1 MNAALQGGG
10 KVKAKRKPDPSLAGQ
25 MDMFKDWQSPLTPP
39 PPLPPLPPLTKK
51 VKATRKKPMPAI
63 ETEVANTDIACVIE
77 DDCLPLAANDVVKPP
92 ERNHHSRPGRPSLH
106 QRDLVHHGRSLG
118 DLDARALLR
127 APELSELLGLTLSTL
142 AKLRCSGKGPPFYK
156 LTNQTV
162 GYRQEDVMEWL
173 SHRRRVSTWSEN
185 RN

>member
-1 MNAALQGGG
+1 M
-10 KVKAKRKPDPSLAGQ
+10 AKRKPDPSLAGQ
-25 MDMFKDWQSPLTPP
+25 MDMFGDWQSPPP
-39 PPLPPLPPLTKK
+39 PPPIRK
-51 VKATRKKPMPAI
+51 VKATHKKPMPAVEI
-63 ETEVANTDIACVIE
+63 ETANTDIACVIE
-77 DDCLPLAANDVVKPP
+77 DNCLPLAANDVVKPQ
-92 ERNHHSRPGRPSLH
+92 ECNHHSRPGRPSLH
-106 QRDLVHHGRSLG
+106 KHDLVHRGRALG

-173 SHRRRVSTWSEN
+173 SHRRRVSTWTESQN
-185 RN
+185 

>member
-1 MNAALQGGG
+1 MPHFGEEIIM
-10 KVKAKRKPDPSLAGQ
+10 AKRKPDPSLAGQ
-25 MDMFKDWQSPLTPP
+25 LDMFGDWQVPP
-39 PPLPPLPPLTKK
+39 PPPPPTKK
-51 VKATRKKPMPAI
+51 FKATHEKPVPVI
-63 ETEVANTDIACVIE
+63 EIESANTDLAYAIE
-77 DDCLPLAANDVVKPP
+77 ADSLPLAANDVVKPA
-92 ERNHHSRPGRPSLH
+92 ECNHYSRPGRLSLH
-106 QRDLVHHGRSLG
+106 KRDLAHHGRALG

-185 RN
+185 QN

>member
-1 MNAALQGGG
+1 M
-10 KVKAKRKPDPSLAGQ
+10 AKRKPDPSLAGQ
-25 MDMFKDWQSPLTPP
+25 MDMFGDWQSPPLPP
-39 PPLPPLPPLTKK
+39 PPIRK
-51 VKATRKKPMPAI
+51 VKATHKKPMPAVEI
-63 ETEVANTDIACVIE
+63 ETANTDIACVIE
-77 DDCLPLAANDVVKPP
+77 DNCLPLAANDVVKPQ
-92 ERNHHSRPGRPSLH
+92 ECNHHSRPGRPSLH
-106 QRDLVHHGRSLG
+106 KRDLVHRGRALG

-173 SHRRRVSTWSEN
+173 SHRRRVSTWTESQN
-185 RN
+185 